1 MDDLKRRL
9 LSPKARTALFALG
22 WVTLVV
28 FGVSCLIGVRDNL
41 LTALGVIG
49 VAFLVTANS
58 LAIRAVLWR
67 AQANLTAT
75 KSWMSVANDEVIG
88 LLNRNAGGIDRILA
102 DRGSSGRSASANRED
117 DDSRKRAISNSELE
131 LPLPRT
137 ILPDEPYLANYLN
150 AVSEGKSYPTL
161 IVGDFESH
169 GNDSLRAR
177 LEFVAASLGIDVK
190 IVSSVEENSPVW
202 DVRSYKYIA
211 ILPHASK
218 PAPLIPFSWIE
229 PRAQIHVLA
238 PRVHNEYLKALNYGT
253 VVDFA
258 HLHRNENGVEVK
270 VRRSQA

>member
-9 LSPKARTALFALG
+9 LSPKARTSLFTLG
-22 WVTLVV
+22 WAILAA
-28 FGVSCLIGVRDNL
+28 FGVSCLIGVQDNL

-49 VAFLVTANS
+49 VALLVTANS

-75 KSWMSVANDEVIG
+75 KSWVSVANDEVMG
-88 LLNRNAGGIDRILA
+88 LLNRNAEGIDRILA
-102 DRGSSGRSASANRED
+102 DRDSSRRSASGSRED
-117 DDSRKRAISNSELE
+117 NESRMRSFSNSDHE
-131 LPLPRT
+131 PPVPRT
-137 ILPDEPYLANYLN
+137 ILPDEPYLANYLIS
-150 AVSEGKSYPTL
+150 ASEGRNDPTL

-169 GNDSLRAR
+169 GTDSLRAR
-177 LEFVAASLGIDVK
+177 LEFVAASLGIDVE
-190 IVSSVEENSPVW
+190 IVSSVKENSPVW
-202 DVRSYKYIA
+202 DVRSYKQIA
-211 ILPHASK
+211 ILPHDSK

-253 VVDFA
+253 EVKFA
-258 HLHRNENGVEVK
+258 HLHGNKNGVEVK